1 MSPMTEGRT
10 MKHILATLLLCM
22 ASGCFDWSSLAVRDK
37 EKKPVDDAP
46 PAAAQPAQPAAPGG
60 QAAAVGPL
68 HGPPDIEARI
78 VDKKKALEE
87 RPQLFETTN
96 SITANDPIF
105 APAQGLRAVG
115 SKAEM
120 LAFQNTINIH
130 KATNDKFPTYDEFMQ
145 YYKDAH
151 VKLVGL
157 RPWQVYAYDE
167 ETGTITLMEDPQEK
181 ERISKEW
188 EEQNRL

>member
-1 MSPMTEGRT
+1 MTEGRT
-10 MKHILATLLLCM
+10 MKRIIAALLLCT
-22 ASGCFDWSSLAVRDK
+22 ASGCFDWSSLAVRNK
-37 EKKPVDDAP
+37 EKKADDAAP
-46 PAAAQPAQPAAPGG
+46 PEAAQPAQPVAPGG
-60 QAAAVGPL
+60 QAAVAAAVPNN
-68 HGPPDIEARI
+68 GPPDMDARI
-78 VDKKKALEE
+78 VDKKKALQE
-87 RPQLFETTN
+87 RPQLFETKN
-96 SITANDPIF
+96 SITASDPIF

-130 KATNDKFPTYDEFMQ
+130 KATNDKYPTYDEFMD
-145 YYKDAH
+145 YYKQAH
-151 VKLVGL
+151 VELKGL

-167 ETGTITLMEDPQEK
+167 ETGTVTLMEDPQEK